1 MIDALGRQAGGASTQ
16 SLLGGGACEWGKLRK
31 QSRMG
36 VEPRGL
42 GQQLI
47 VPQCSQGIQQAFNK
61 TNMRR
66 GQAICVDK
74 HEKKGSDQLEGGWV

>member
-1 MIDALGRQAGGASTQ
+1 MGA
-16 SLLGGGACEWGKLRK
+16 
-31 QSRMG
+31 
-36 VEPRGL
+36 EPRGL

-47 VPQCSQGIQQAFNK
+47 VPQRSQGIQQAFNK

-74 HEKKGSDQLEGGWV
+74 HEKKGSDQLAAGWV